1 MRRRR
6 IRLTFLLAGAAL
18 AAPVEYRAQAPRAP
32 APAVAAGPRPADVAS
47 EGAVI
52 AALYDVLS
60 GPAGQPRDWDRLRA
74 LFAPGARLMPTGVLA
89 DGAAQLRTLT
99 VDEFVA
105 SSAPVLAFTG
115 FYERELARRTE
126 RFGAVAHAF
135 STYESRR
142 APGDARPFQRG
153 INSIQLW
160 DDGRRWWIVTVLWAT
175 ERPGAPIPPAYLP
188 PAR

>member
-18 AAPVEYRAQAPRAP
+18 AAPVEYRAQAPGTSAPRA
-32 APAVAAGPRPADVAS
+32 AAGPRPADGAS
-47 EGAVI
+47 EDAVI

-60 GPAGQPRDWDRLRA
+60 GPAGRSRDWDRLRA

-89 DGAAQLRTLT
+89 GGAGQLRTLSA
-99 VDEFVA
+99 DEFVA
-105 SSAPVLAFTG
+105 TTAPVLAFTG

-135 STYESRR
+135 STHESRR
-142 APGDARPFQRG
+142 APGDARPFRRG
-153 INSIQLW
+153 VNSIQLW
-160 DDGRRWWIVTVLWAT
+160 NDGRRWWIVSVLWADET
-175 ERPGAPIPPAYLP
+175 AGSPIPPAYLP
-188 PAR
+188 PR